1 MLESKIEDE
10 GNKAAKAAGWLQRK
24 VAFIGRKGAPD
35 RWYFRGPNAQLRIVE
50 YKQTGE
56 EPDDLQAREIKR
68 LRDMGFDVR
77 VIDNVSD
84 ARAAFDE

>member
-1 MLESKIEDE
+1 MLESKIEEE
-10 GNKAAKAAGWLQRK
+10 GNKAAKATGWLQRK
-24 VAFIGRKGAPD
+24 VAYIGRKSAPD
-35 RWYFRGPNAQLRIVE
+35 RWYFKSPGRLRIVE
-50 YKQTGE
+50 YKSTGE

-77 VIDNVSD
+77 VIDNVRD